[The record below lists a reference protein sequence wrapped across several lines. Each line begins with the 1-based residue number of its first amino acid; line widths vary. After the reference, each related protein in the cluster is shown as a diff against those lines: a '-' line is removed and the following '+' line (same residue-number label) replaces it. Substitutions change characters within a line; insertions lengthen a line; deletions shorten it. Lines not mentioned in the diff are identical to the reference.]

1 MPVQELH
8 GIRSNSLRSIL
19 PPFKQPKKVFWL
31 WRHNFRFFLLLIGF
45 LLSTSLSINTNLFN
59 FTLIC
64 MEEETNILTKNQ
76 QNYLMWGMGLG
87 NLLAA
92 FPFIFLYSKF
102 GPRYVFFFASIIS
115 AIITGLTPLAKIYGF
130 WLFLV
135 VRIIQGITFAADFA
149 ALGILCTQWAP
160 LNEHGLFL
168 SLASILF
175 FKNIWLAIY
184 LLYFFCFLFYLAIIW
199 LLFYEE
205 LPQFSSQ
212 VTSKEFNKIQNGKS
226 NAHIEMKTNKQQIP
240 YKAILTNGIVW
251 ICWLNAFAEL
261 LPGVFIMQYK
271 PQYFNYVL
279 GYSIFDTGWLTALTS
294 LLHIPLKLIFGWA
307 SDKISFMS
315 EKQKMI
321 LFNNISVGL
330 PGISY
335 IAIVFAPNPNFAF
348 FAFISVSI
356 FYSAA
361 CGGFYKCATLTSRQ
375 FGHLIMAGIQ
385 LNKCLAFFISP
396 ALINIFVD
404 QIKNKKEWNYIFVLF
419 LF

>member
-31 WRHNFRFFLLLIGF
+31 WRHNFRFFLLIIGF

-168 SLASILF
+168 SLASSFSPFSISIANFLSGIFCSSKLF
-175 FKNIWLAIY
+175 GWHFIYYISSIFCFILAI
-184 LLYFFCFLFYLAIIW
+184 FW

-226 NAHIEMKTNKQQIP
+226 NAHIEMKTIKQQIP

-307 SDKISFMS
+307 SDKIRYF
-315 EKQKMI
+315 
-321 LFNNISVGL
+321 
-330 PGISY
+330 
-335 IAIVFAPNPNFAF
+335 
-348 FAFISVSI
+348 
-356 FYSAA
+356 
-361 CGGFYKCATLTSRQ
+361 
-375 FGHLIMAGIQ
+375 
-385 LNKCLAFFISP
+385 
-396 ALINIFVD
+396 
-404 QIKNKKEWNYIFVLF
+404 
-419 LF
+419 

>member
-19 PPFKQPKKVFWL
+19 PPPKQPKKVFWL

-64 MEEETNILTKNQ
+64 MEEEETKNILTKNQ

-115 AIITGLTPLAKIYGF
+115 AIITGLTPLARIYGF
-130 WLFLV
+130 GIFLG

-168 SLASILF
+168 SLAS
-175 FKNIWLAIY
+175 K
-184 LLYFFCFLFYLAIIW
+184 
-199 LLFYEE
+199 
-205 LPQFSSQ
+205 LPQFSPQ

-226 NAHIEMKTNKQQIP
+226 NAHIEMKTIKQQIP
-240 YKAILTNGIVW
+240 YKAILTNVIVW

-330 PGISY
+330 PGIT
-335 IAIVFAPNPNFAF
+335 IVFAPNPNFAF

-385 LNKCLAFFISP
+385 LNK
-396 ALINIFVD
+396 
-404 QIKNKKEWNYIFVLF
+404 
-419 LF
+419 

>member
-1 MPVQELH
+1 
-8 GIRSNSLRSIL
+8 
-19 PPFKQPKKVFWL
+19 
-31 WRHNFRFFLLLIGF
+31 
-45 LLSTSLSINTNLFN
+45 
-59 FTLIC
+59 
-64 MEEETNILTKNQ
+64 MEEEETKNILTKNQ

-115 AIITGLTPLAKIYGF
+115 AIITGLTPLARIYGF
-130 WLFLV
+130 WIFLV

-168 SLASILF
+168 SLASSFSPFSISIANFLSGIF
-175 FKNIWLAIY
+175 CSSKIFGWQFIYYISSIFCFILAI
-184 LLYFFCFLFYLAIIW
+184 LW

-205 LPQFSSQ
+205 LPQFSPQ

-226 NAHIEMKTNKQQIP
+226 NAHIEMKTIKQQIP

-330 PGISY
+330 SGISY

-396 ALINIFVD
+396 ALITIFVD

-419 LF
+419 FVLSFLANILFCLVATDKPQKFTQIIEN